1 MNRRVWIIS
10 LSLVA
15 LIAVLASLTWCCM
28 DLMMKRHMSQA
39 HLSQSATWDQKLNL
53 TAEQRAKI
61 NPLEKTFMKDVD
73 EIQAKITQFQMD
85 NCRTMMSSG
94 PLDRKVL
101 AQNLSA
107 ITDLQRRKDERT
119 VDHLMALRE
128 ILNPDQQKIL
138 LTTIM
143 RDICQGCRVST
154 GGKRDY
160 CGMCNLK

>member
-10 LSLVA
+10 LSLAA

-28 DLMMKRHMSQA
+28 DLMMKRNMSQA
-39 HLSQSATWDQKLNL
+39 RLSQSETWDQKLNL
-53 TAEQRAKI
+53 SAEQRAKI
-61 NPLEKTFMKDVD
+61 NPLEKALMKDLD
-73 EIQAKITQFQMD
+73 EIQAKIAQFQMD
-85 NCRTMMSSG
+85 NCKAMMSSG

-101 AQNLSA
+101 TQNLDA
-107 ITDLQRRKDERT
+107 IDGLQRHKNERT

-128 ILNPDQQKIL
+128 ILNPDQQKML

-154 GGKRDY
+154 GGRRDY
-160 CGMCNLK
+160 CGMCDIK